1 MNKILVFF
9 ASIFVG
15 YQIAHFLRT
24 AKWYREKAETL
35 VPTEDPLENTPAPPT
50 PTPNVVHDS
59 CPRNVMRQ
67 IEYYTVTIDPYT
79 GEPIGWQ
86 DSVLNLSEKEMHTM
100 NVLLGEPLFYRIKEV
115 PSA

>member
-24 AKWYREKAETL
+24 AKWTREKAETL
-35 VPTEDPLENTPAPPT
+35 VSPEDPLENTPAPST

-59 CPRNVMRQ
+59 CPPNVMRQ
-67 IEYYTVTIDPYT
+67 IEYYTATIDPYT

-86 DSVLNLSEKEMHTM
+86 DSLVCITEEKMHRLNELM
-100 NVLLGEPLFYRIKEV
+100 GEPAFYRIKEV